1 MPSRARY
8 LRVCL
13 RELLEG
19 LQCSWEAIFM
29 DAGREQDACGDSL
42 TSIYSAEHIRPKGCA
57 ADIYFCNFSLKRY
70 ISVLKKYF

>member
-1 MPSRARY
+1 
-8 LRVCL
+8 
-13 RELLEG
+13 
-19 LQCSWEAIFM
+19 M

-42 TSIYSAEHIRPKGCA
+42 TSIYSAKHIRPKGCA